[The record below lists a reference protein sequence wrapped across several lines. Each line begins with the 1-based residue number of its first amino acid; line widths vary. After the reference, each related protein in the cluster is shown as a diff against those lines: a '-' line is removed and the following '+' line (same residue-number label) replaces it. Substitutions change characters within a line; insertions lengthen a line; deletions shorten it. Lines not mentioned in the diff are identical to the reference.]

1 MILYVI
7 SFYCDSIIRLLCF
20 HCFCLIV
27 MELLAE
33 STAAAKELLMP
44 GSEEAAAPPETKLKE
59 KLDRRFLSAAT
70 TTTTTTT
77 TSAKLPRVARAK
89 ASPYHSAAFMM
100 IESPSLPI
108 SDGPLG
114 GGGTSSR
121 RRSERRQMQMQMQ
134 RRVRRGKDEEE
145 PPRFTRSLP
154 QPRRAVRGVSTK
166 TKTKSSSSKPMRRD
180 PQKTKASPYDAQLI
194 RSRPTR
200 SSS

>member
-1 MILYVI
+1 
-7 SFYCDSIIRLLCF
+7 
-20 HCFCLIV
+20 
-27 MELLAE
+27 
-33 STAAAKELLMP
+33 
-44 GSEEAAAPPETKLKE
+44 
-59 KLDRRFLSAAT
+59 
-70 TTTTTTT
+70 
-77 TSAKLPRVARAK
+77 
-89 ASPYHSAAFMM
+89 MM

-121 RRSERRQMQMQMQ
+121 RRSERRQMQMQ

-166 TKTKSSSSKPMRRD
+166 TKSSKPMRRD
-180 PQKTKASPYDAQLI
+180 PQKTKTSPYDVQLI

>member
-1 MILYVI
+1 MMILYVI
-7 SFYCDSIIRLLCF
+7 SFYCDLIIRLLCF

-77 TSAKLPRVARAK
+77 TSAKLPRVARAT

-121 RRSERRQMQMQMQ
+121 RRSERRQMQMQ

-166 TKTKSSSSKPMRRD
+166 TKTKSSSSSKPMRRD

>member
-1 MILYVI
+1 
-7 SFYCDSIIRLLCF
+7 
-20 HCFCLIV
+20 
-27 MELLAE
+27 
-33 STAAAKELLMP
+33 
-44 GSEEAAAPPETKLKE
+44 
-59 KLDRRFLSAAT
+59 
-70 TTTTTTT
+70 
-77 TSAKLPRVARAK
+77 
-89 ASPYHSAAFMM
+89 MM

-114 GGGTSSR
+114 GGDTSSR

-166 TKTKSSSSKPMRRD
+166 TKTKTKSSSSKPMRRD